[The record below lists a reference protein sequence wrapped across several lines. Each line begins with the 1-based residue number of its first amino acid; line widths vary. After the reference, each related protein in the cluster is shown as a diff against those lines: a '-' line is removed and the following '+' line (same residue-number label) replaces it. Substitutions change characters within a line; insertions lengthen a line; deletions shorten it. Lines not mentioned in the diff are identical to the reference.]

1 MQGDDE
7 FLEFSDITDVIA
19 SVDLIAM
26 LAGPAKENPLLWKW
40 IVLAAHSGIQG
51 AMACNLGGTSA
62 LGGLDE
68 KSRKGMLGYMELDDP
83 DGAVPP
89 KQRLATFDTLLKWI
103 QDPKRVT
110 DGTTWK
116 ISKAQRK
123 TLNFLTYLRNEFT
136 HFKINGWSI
145 GKGGMPETVG
155 VALEGIETLM
165 LGSPRVRRHMED
177 GQLETFR
184 KTLAQA
190 RAAFQ

>member
-1 MQGDDE
+1 
-7 FLEFSDITDVIA
+7 
-19 SVDLIAM
+19 
-26 LAGPAKENPLLWKW
+26 
-40 IVLAAHSGIQG
+40 
-51 AMACNLGGTSA
+51 MACNLGGTSA